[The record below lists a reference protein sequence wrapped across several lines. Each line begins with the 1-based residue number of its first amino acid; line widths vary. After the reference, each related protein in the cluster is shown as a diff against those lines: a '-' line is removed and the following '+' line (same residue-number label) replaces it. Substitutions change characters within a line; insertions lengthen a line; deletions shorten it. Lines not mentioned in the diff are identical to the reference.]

1 MQKCTLVW
9 KRIFERIAMQHE
21 QNVYRVILS
30 MHKQLDDNLSAL
42 NDHVT

>member
-30 MHKQLDDNLSAL
+30 MHSQLTEAHADFKF
-42 NDHVT
+42 